1 MYKMDEAKLK
11 QLLEEAFQKQ
21 NPDDLDKLT
30 GLLRG
35 SEKEFDAALSDS
47 QADISV
53 ALADIDMFSRINDTY
68 GHDFGD
74 EVIKE
79 IAKVF
84 TGIDASK
91 EVYRCGGE
99 EFLVFFEGMSK
110 EDAFLIMEQAR
121 KSISGEACLKASAT
135 FSAGIATYPE
145 DGANWTEI
153 KRKADGALYRAKT
166 AGRNKICLAKEEKLV
181 TKTAHYTIEQLKRL
195 EKLAGEKNMSE
206 ASLMREALD
215 ELLKKYNT

>member
-1 MYKMDEAKLK
+1 MDEAKLK
-11 QLLEEAFQKQ
+11 QLLEEAFSRQHA
-21 NPDDLDKLT
+21 DDLDKLT

-35 SEKEFDAALSDS
+35 SENEFDRMLEDS
-47 QADISV
+47 NTDISV
-53 ALADIDMFSRINDTY
+53 ALADIDTFKNINDTY

-74 EVIKE
+74 EIIKE
-79 IAKVF
+79 IAGIF
-84 TGIDASK
+84 TEIDASK
-91 EVYRCGGE
+91 EVYRYGGE

-110 EDAFLIMEQAR
+110 EEAFLIMEQAR
-121 KSISGEACLKASAT
+121 KSISGEACVKASAT

-145 DGANWTEI
+145 DGTNWTEI

-166 AGRNKICLAKEEKLV
+166 SGRNKICLAKEEKLV
-181 TKTAHYTIEQLKRL
+181 TKTAHYTVEQLKRL
-195 EKLAGEKNMSE
+195 EKLAGERNMSE